1 MVPVPP
7 RCLEFLLQKLQVLS
21 VGEDKTVGNCQRRG
35 AVTSEVVIREVK
47 RGEGLETNFFL
58 SGFFYR
64 AKAPKKTL
72 LGLRSRWGVPSVC
85 VDS

>member
-1 MVPVPP
+1 M
-7 RCLEFLLQKLQVLS
+7 
-21 VGEDKTVGNCQRRG
+21 
-35 AVTSEVVIREVK
+35 TSEVVIREVK